1 MKLNIKLGEKHPEYP
16 SPCCGSDS
24 DNKDRVWYPEVRI
37 SHDEPLSIP
46 KEGTMTIRYK
56 KIESSERNEKYSC
69 TFEVHE
75 IISAQGEADES
86 PSKRDRSA
94 EEALDV
100 LAAEVKKGKGY

>member
-16 SPCCGSDS
+16 CCVSETSD
-24 DNKDRVWYPEVRI
+24 KERVWYPEVRVTR
-37 SHDEPLSIP
+37 DEPLDLP

-56 KIESSERNEKYSC
+56 KIESSERGEKYSC

-86 PSKRDRSA
+86 PSKRDRSSDD
-94 EEALDV
+94 ALDR
-100 LAAEVKKGKGY
+100 LAAAIKKEKGGY